1 METLLSPSALLG
13 PLRGSRSR
21 KPAAPAAV
29 SCSLKKQAQAGVAWR
44 GDGDGDGGVGSWA
57 SFLHHGLA
65 AAALSLAL
73 TLSPAPAPAAA
84 SEFDVLNDGPPA
96 DTYVVDDAGV
106 LSRVTKS
113 DVKRL
118 ARDLEARKNI
128 RINFVTVRKL
138 TSKADAFEYADQ
150 VLEKWYPTVEDGSNK
165 GIVVLVTSQKE
176 GAITGGP
183 AFVQAVGDAIL
194 DATVSENLPVLAT
207 DEKYNEAIFSTAK
220 RLVAAIDGLPDPG
233 GPAFQE
239 SKRESNFKSKE
250 ETEEKRGQ
258 FTLVVGGLLVI
269 AFVVPMAQYYAYISK
284 K

>member
-13 PLRGSRSR
+13 PLRGTR
-21 KPAAPAAV
+21 KLAAPAAVPCRPAV
-29 SCSLKKQAQAGVAWR
+29 SCSLKKQTQTQAGVAWR
-44 GDGDGDGGVGSWA
+44 GDGGVGSWA

-73 TLSPAPAPAAA
+73 TLSPAPAPAVA

-138 TSKADAFEYADQ
+138 TVRA
-150 VLEKWYPTVEDGSNK
+150 
-165 GIVVLVTSQKE
+165 
-176 GAITGGP
+176 
-183 AFVQAVGDAIL
+183 
-194 DATVSENLPVLAT
+194 
-207 DEKYNEAIFSTAK
+207 
-220 RLVAAIDGLPDPG
+220 
-233 GPAFQE
+233 
-239 SKRESNFKSKE
+239 
-250 ETEEKRGQ
+250 
-258 FTLVVGGLLVI
+258 
-269 AFVVPMAQYYAYISK
+269 
-284 K
+284 

>member
-13 PLRGSRSR
+13 PLRGSR
-21 KPAAPAAV
+21 KPAAPAAVPCSRSAV
-29 SCSLKKQAQAGVAWR
+29 SCSLKKQTQTQAGVAWR
-44 GDGDGDGGVGSWA
+44 GDGDRGLGSWA

-73 TLSPAPAPAAA
+73 TLSPAPAPAVA

-138 TSKADAFEYADQ
+138 TVRA
-150 VLEKWYPTVEDGSNK
+150 
-165 GIVVLVTSQKE
+165 
-176 GAITGGP
+176 
-183 AFVQAVGDAIL
+183 
-194 DATVSENLPVLAT
+194 
-207 DEKYNEAIFSTAK
+207 
-220 RLVAAIDGLPDPG
+220 
-233 GPAFQE
+233 
-239 SKRESNFKSKE
+239 
-250 ETEEKRGQ
+250 
-258 FTLVVGGLLVI
+258 
-269 AFVVPMAQYYAYISK
+269 
-284 K
+284 